1 MLITVGKKKKN
12 SINYKIVQRAAS
24 ILFFA
29 PIVMALI
36 GGIIA
41 AAYAGYWP
49 LLIFVGWFGGSIA
62 LTLYASALKY
72 EHDFGYTILD
82 ESDKDDKEDEDA
94 D

>member
-1 MLITVGKKKKN
+1 MMITVGKKKKN

-24 ILFFA
+24 ILLYTPLLVVIIA
-29 PIVMALI
+29 GIV
-36 GGIIA
+36 A

-49 LLIFVGWFGGSIA
+49 LLIFVGWLGGSIA

-82 ESDKDDKEDEDA
+82 EEDEEGKE
-94 D
+94 